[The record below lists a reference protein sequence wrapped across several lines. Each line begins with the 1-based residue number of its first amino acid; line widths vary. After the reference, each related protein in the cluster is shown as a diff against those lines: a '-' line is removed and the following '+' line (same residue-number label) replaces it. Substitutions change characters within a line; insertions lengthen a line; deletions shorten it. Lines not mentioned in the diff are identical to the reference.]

1 MQRKFLRPK
10 QEQQQNTSYQL
21 CNNIKQNLTLEIFK
35 QYGPWD
41 QGEVTIM
48 EIILWDF
55 LMFYQIFLSPQ
66 VKRSGIISN
75 KQDLYKL
82 PHKLLN
88 DLRLRILENKEKSG
102 ESPNLLEL

>member
-1 MQRKFLRPK
+1 MGSGR
-10 QEQQQNTSYQL
+10 SYNHG
-21 CNNIKQNLTLEIFK
+21 NNIVGLFDVLPN
-35 QYGPWD
+35 
-41 QGEVTIM
+41 
-48 EIILWDF
+48 
-55 LMFYQIFLSPQ
+55 FLSPQ